1 VLGATVFALVREG
14 YADAP
19 FDLLVIDEAGQVSLS
34 NLLYMSQCARNIL
47 LVGDQQQLSQPNRAK
62 HPDGSGLSCLD
73 YVMDGHPVVPDDRG
87 VFLATSWRMPP
98 PLTAIVSELFYEG
111 KLRGNNDN
119 AANRVLWKGCQ
130 QGLVYQ
136 LVEHQGNG
144 SGSDEEVDAIS
155 ARVDQLLDQPYERLQ
170 HRDGVLQVERQTL
183 RPKDILITA
192 PYNLQV
198 NRLQRRLEG
207 RARVGTVDRFQGQ
220 EAPVAIHSLTASDG
234 DSAPRGLAFVLD
246 PNRLNVAISRA
257 QCLSIVVGSPQ
268 LATGISS
275 SVDGV
280 RQLNRL
286 CRLMAADCQAQP
298 MEASA

>member
-1 VLGATVFALVREG
+1 
-14 YADAP
+14 
-19 FDLLVIDEAGQVSLS
+19 
-34 NLLYMSQCARNIL
+34 
-47 LVGDQQQLSQPNRAK
+47 
-62 HPDGSGLSCLD
+62 
-73 YVMDGHPVVPDDRG
+73 
-87 VFLATSWRMPP
+87 MPP

-136 LVEHQGNG
+136 PVEHQGNG

-155 ARVDQLLDQPYERLQ
+155 ALVDQLLDQPYERLQ
-170 HRDGVLQVERQTL
+170 LRDGVLQVERQTL